1 MIQYKLLI
9 PFIVYKL
16 LLASVS
22 LGTFLTTEVKN
33 LFCVILKS
41 NEIWLF
47 SVNNYLKHS
56 IQVLTPRLQETFD

>member
-56 IQVLTPRLQETFD
+56 IQVLTRRLQETFD

>member
-41 NEIWLF
+41 NEVWLF

-56 IQVLTPRLQETFD
+56 IQVLTRRLQETFD